1 MCGDRATRTCCEWIM
16 HFITRIYQI
25 VSSPADPDNVRMAA
39 QSVPING
46 IEMYYETE
54 GAGEPLLLLHG
65 GTGCQENWA
74 HAGRDEFAREYTL
87 IKPDA
92 RGHGRT
98 TNPGKTITH
107 RQCALDTLALLDHL
121 GIRKCRAIGLSMGGN
136 ILLQIATL
144 QPDRIEAMVLVSA
157 TMYFPEQARAIM
169 AQVPLAA
176 DQSPAEWDIMRKR
189 HKHGDEQITALW
201 DWARGMKD
209 SYDDMNF
216 TPASLS
222 KITASTLIVY
232 GDRDPL
238 YPVEMALEMYRAISR
253 SALWIVPNAGH
264 GPVFFDAAPQFA
276 QNCAHFLAPADRQ
289 P

>member
-1 MCGDRATRTCCEWIM
+1 MCDMKAES
-16 HFITRIYQI
+16 
-25 VSSPADPDNVRMAA
+25 VSL
-39 QSVPING
+39 NG

-74 HAGRDEFAREYTL
+74 FAGRDEFVREYTL

-92 RGHGRT
+92 RGHGQT

-107 RQCALDTLALLDHL
+107 RHCALDMLALLDHL
-121 GIRKCRAIGLSMGGN
+121 GVRRCRAIGLSMGGN
-136 ILLQIATL
+136 ILLHMATQ
-144 QPDRIEAMVLVSA
+144 QPDRIQAMVLVSA

-169 AQVPLAA
+169 AQVPAAA
-176 DQSPAEWDIMRKR
+176 DQPPQEWEIMRKR
-189 HKHGDEQITALW
+189 HKRGDPQIMALW

-209 SYDDMNF
+209 SHDDMNF
-216 TPASLS
+216 TPSSLA

-238 YPVEMALEMYRAISR
+238 YPVEMAVEMYRAIPG
-253 SALWIVPNAGH
+253 SALWVVPNGGH
-264 GPVFFDAAPQFA
+264 GPIFFDSAPQFA
-276 QNCAHFLAPADRQ
+276 KTALKFFHTSVERQ
-289 P
+289 S